1 MKRLLSI
8 SFICILIDQIVKYIV
23 SIKLPLYK
31 PIKLINNFFYLTYVK
46 NEGAAWNFLTGN
58 RFLLIFIGVLIIGI
72 IYFILIKDKKINRY
86 EEMTYGILIGGII
99 GNLSDRIF
107 RGYVIDY
114 LDFYIFNYD
123 YPVFNIADICI
134 VISVMLLIYMTIKGD
149 NYDRGKK

>member
-72 IYFILIKDKKINRY
+72 IYFILI
-86 EEMTYGILIGGII
+86 
-99 GNLSDRIF
+99 
-107 RGYVIDY
+107 DY